1 MSNATITFTA
11 KRSLVPGI
19 TVDDELSLA
28 VTLSA
33 FDLSTEVNKKTSRP
47 MDGGPEE
54 SSLFYIGDSYSLTIM
69 ETGTVT
75 LPNLSTTPLTT
86 EYIEMFLRSVAAS
99 EAFTITSL
107 DDGDAELDVQL
118 VGTWSRQRRSSSFVN
133 EFSYSFKVRTI

>member
-1 MSNATITFTA
+1 
-11 KRSLVPGI
+11 
-19 TVDDELSLA
+19 
-28 VTLSA
+28 
-33 FDLSTEVNKKTSRP
+33 

-54 SSLFYIGDSYSLTIM
+54 SSLFYIGDSYSLTLM

-86 EYIEMFLRSVAAS
+86 EYMEMFLRSVAAS